1 MVLAPKERIDPMNTS
16 STEPCDPGD
25 NAEQRAL
32 REIEAAK
39 GEIGKGEQEITTG
52 LHDVEKGEH
61 DLEKAEADLEA
72 ANRHHDVEVIV
83 DSKPKRVKRGT
94 YVVSAFKA
102 LVGVSAD
109 RELDIV
115 EGGTFKPLDDNANI
129 TIVGCEVFV
138 SHVRTG
144 GSS

>member
-1 MVLAPKERIDPMNTS
+1 MNTS
-16 STEPCDPGD
+16 STDPCDPGD
-25 NAEQRAL
+25 NAERRAP

-39 GEIGKGEQEITTG
+39 GEIGKGEQEIAAG

-72 ANRHHDVEVIV
+72 ANRDHDVEVIV

-115 EGGTFKPLDDNANI
+115 EGGTFKPLDDNADI